1 MTATISGP
9 YGEGDY
15 VLLRFIRNPRT
26 DRTAAGVT
34 YVAAGGTWVPD
45 NAGFLGEL
53 VRQTPDYEEI
63 SVTDAFSVCDCKRC
77 RRAAPPSPRTISAG

>member
-15 VLLRFIRNPRT
+15 VLFRFIRDPRR

-34 YVAAGGTWVPD
+34 YVAAGGTWAPD

-63 SVTDAFSVCDCKRC
+63 SVTDARQLMCLRS
-77 RRAAPPSPRTISAG
+77 RRRGVASANSLSA